1 MSGPLTLRHVRV
13 QGIAVL
19 GAVFIAGALA
29 GAAIEHVRRPAART
43 DTAYVSPVPTER
55 VVENMKMAGTG
66 VPVLYESLQ
75 LTPEQRTRIRTIMD
89 ANRPRTDALLHE
101 TWPQLRALL
110 ESVQRQVEQVL
121 TPEQRARLSDMRRGT
136 LPIK

>member
-55 VVENMKMAGTG
+55 VVENMKMAGSG

-75 LTPEQRTRIRTIMD
+75 LTREQRTRIRTIMD
-89 ANRPRTDALLHE
+89 RPGR
-101 TWPQLRALL
+101 
-110 ESVQRQVEQVL
+110 VL
-121 TPEQRARLSDMRRGT
+121 YMLIHVCR
-136 LPIK
+136 K